1 MALTITTTSWGGGTG
16 ANSYLTTSGTGPSTG
31 VSGVGSLSGP
41 WMIEKQQLD
50 YRYKRVPWSIFEP
63 GSINLSSVNTS
74 SLIYGSRLLIQ
85 IVNVAYKRNK
95 IYDDFSTSTYTQP
108 QRFSVYAVSTD
119 ETGMSYGTPTAGT
132 FSVGGEVK
140 TTQDWYFRRLWVEG
154 VDKEVA
160 VAWVD
165 SQGTPFMGNGYNY
178 HAANSYDCSV
188 GPPQKSFDTQL
199 LTTPLF
205 WDSVADHTQWDNS
218 FRILNGPHTAFSDS
232 LECGGQVIEL
242 GDVDESQVNMT
253 YTPITVTFL
262 GGYSTS
268 QDTTS
273 HVSQFVDEL
282 GTAIS
287 AGFDGTG
294 NPTCCKGIVS
304 SPNAHQARNKQYQ
317 ITRHYWGA

>member
-1 MALTITTTSWGGGTG
+1 MVTG
-16 ANSYLTTSGTGPSTG
+16 ATLKGFTSPGGYAA
-31 VSGVGSLSGP
+31 VSGWGPASGLSGIGSLSGP
-41 WMIEKQQLD
+41 WYVEKQQLNF
-50 YRYKRVPWSIFEP
+50 RYKRVPRHSFIR
-63 GSINLSSVNTS
+63 GHINLSSLSTEFIAWGTTMLVEIYDVN
-74 SLIYGSRLLIQ
+74 
-85 IVNVAYKRNK
+85 YKVVK
-95 IYDDFSTSTYTQP
+95 IYDDYSTSTYTQP
-108 QRFSVYAVSTD
+108 QRFTVYSSSAD
-119 ETGMSYGTPTAGT
+119 ETGMSYGTHVAGT
-132 FSVGGEVK
+132 LNVEGNIV

-154 VDKEVA
+154 VDEEVA
-160 VAWVD
+160 VAWTD
-165 SQGTPFMGNGYNY
+165 SNGTPFMGNGYNY

-232 LECGGQVIEL
+232 LECGGNVNGL

-268 QDTTS
+268 QDTVS
-273 HVSQFVDEL
+273 HVSQFVDEI
-282 GTAIS
+282 GTVIS

-294 NPTCCKGIVS
+294 NPTCCKGIIS
-304 SPNAHQARNKQYQ
+304 SPNAHQVRNKWYQ